1 MTLLSDTCQAI
12 RPLDKAIYQKISSD
26 FTHRTNIDGLL
37 ADLVAQYEAVTHT
50 TAPTVPK
57 KCLILA
63 AADHGVAE
71 IGISAYP
78 VETTVEMTKNYLIA
92 HGAGANALA
101 NFAHADMIVI
111 DVGIASDV
119 SSIPNLVHAK
129 INYGTKNFTEG
140 PAMTHEEAV
149 RALEVGI
156 AIARDKV
163 REGYRSF
170 SLGEMG
176 IGNTTSSAA
185 ICAAFTGLSA
195 EAVTGRG
202 TGISDARM
210 RIKTKAVADALAV
223 NRPDPNDGLDVLSK
237 VGGYELGCLAGAIL
251 GAGACGAV
259 VIIDGFNASAA
270 AMIATALA
278 PNVRDYMIGSHLSAE
293 QAHVHMLRHLNLKP
307 SIDMGLRL
315 GEGTGAAIA
324 QALLDHAIAL
334 YTGEQATIAAAPTT
348 ATLPSVE
355 ETIRAIRPLDE
366 NCASRCQLLIDN
378 LSKPLGSLGMLE
390 RLAVRLAGI
399 REEARPAKQGKQRLY
414 IFREDV
420 PPAVLA
426 MAHATKTEVQT
437 VLHSG
442 DDSLAYGIHLAES
455 AARDTIRMIG
465 LALGSVADI
474 DTMTGIILGA
484 SSRRIAVFLEDSA
497 SLTAAERAIRM
508 NPLCRDYLFTAHL
521 PQGKKLRD
529 SMRMLALPS
538 PLHLDLSAEK
548 GLGALFGLT
557 LMHAALHML
566 NDMKTFGEAGV
577 TIAKDGPGTE
587 RQKQDIK
594 GDTI

>member
-1 MTLLSDTCQAI
+1 MTLLTDTCRAV
-12 RPLDKAIYQKISSD
+12 RKLDTAIYQQISSD
-26 FTHRTNIDGLL
+26 LAHRTNVDGLM
-37 ADLVAQYEAVTHT
+37 ADLAARYGAITKDD
-50 TAPTVPK
+50 APTVPR

-71 IGISAYP
+71 LGISAYP

-101 NFAHADMIVI
+101 NFAHADMVVV

-119 SSIPNLVHAK
+119 SDIPGLIHKK
-129 INYGTKNFTEG
+129 IAYGTRNFTTG
-140 PAMTHEEAV
+140 PAMTREEAV

-156 AIARDKV
+156 ALVRDKV

-185 ICAAFTGLSA
+185 ICAAFTGLTA

-210 RIKTKAVADALAV
+210 LIKTKAVADALKV
-223 NRPDPNDGLDVLSK
+223 NRPDPTDGLDVLAK
-237 VGGYELGCLAGAIL
+237 VGGYELGCLAGACL
-251 GAGACGAV
+251 GAGAYGAV

-293 QAHVHMLRHLNLKP
+293 QAHVHMLRHLGLKP
-307 SIDMGLRL
+307 SNDMGLRL
-315 GEGTGAAIA
+315 GEGTGASIA
-324 QALLDHAIAL
+324 QGMLDIAISL
-334 YTGEQATIAAAPTT
+334 YTGEQAVVKT
-348 ATLPSVE
+348 ATTLHTGEQSAE
-355 ETIRAIRPLDE
+355 SSAQQAIRPLD
-366 NCASRCQLLIDN
+366 NASCDRCRLLIDN

-390 RLAVRLAGI
+390 QFAVRLAGI
-399 REEARPAKQGKQRLY
+399 REEMRPPKQGKQRLCV
-414 IFREDV
+414 FS
-420 PPAVLA
+420 PTASPAIRK

-437 VLHSG
+437 ISHHG
-442 DDSLAYGIHLAES
+442 DIAYGISLAES
-455 AARDTIRMIG
+455 ASRDGIRMIG
-465 LALGSVADI
+465 IALADDTDI
-474 DTMTGIILGA
+474 DAMTGLILGA
-484 SSRRIAVFLEDSA
+484 ASRRIAVFLDSRA
-497 SLTAAERAIRM
+497 SLLAAENAI
-508 NPLCRDYLFTAHL
+508 NTDPLCRDYLFTAHL
-521 PQGKKLRD
+521 PQEETVR
-529 SMRMLALPS
+529 ALMHTLGLPA

-548 GLGALFGLT
+548 GLGAMLGFM
-557 LMHAALHML
+557 LMHGALHML

-577 TIAKDGPGTE
+577 TIAKDGPGTQ

>member
-1 MTLLSDTCQAI
+1 MILLTDTCQAI
-12 RPLDKAIYQKISSD
+12 RPLDAAIYQTISSD
-26 FTHRTNIDGLL
+26 FTHRTGVDGLM
-37 ADLVAQYEAVTHT
+37 ADLVARYSAITHT
-50 TAPTVPK
+50 TAPTVPN

-71 IGISAYP
+71 MGISAYP
-78 VETTVEMTKNYLIA
+78 IETTVEMTKNYLIA

-101 NFAHADMIVI
+101 NFAHADMVVV

-119 SSIPNLVHAK
+119 SDIPSLIHAK
-129 INYGTKNFTEG
+129 IAYGTRNFTEG
-140 PAMTHEEAV
+140 PAMSREEAV

-156 AIARDKV
+156 ALVRDKV
-163 REGYRSF
+163 AEGYRSF

-210 RIKTKAVADALAV
+210 LIKTKAVADALAV
-223 NRPDPNDGLDVLSK
+223 NCPDPTDGLDVLSK
-237 VGGYELGCLAGAIL
+237 VGGYELGCLAGACL
-251 GAGACGAV
+251 GAGAYGAV

-293 QAHVHMLRHLNLKP
+293 QAHVHMLRHLSLSP
-307 SIDMGLRL
+307 CIDMGLRL
-315 GEGTGAAIA
+315 GEGTGASIA
-324 QALLDHAIAL
+324 QAILDHAIAL
-334 YTGEQATIAAAPTT
+334 YTGEQRAAQPATSLPTVDMVI
-348 ATLPSVE
+348 P
-355 ETIRAIRPLDE
+355 AIRPLDKPS
-366 NCASRCQLLIDN
+366 ADRCQLLIDN

-390 RLAVRLAGI
+390 QLAVRLAGI
-399 REEARPAKQGKQRLY
+399 REEVRPPKQGKQRLY
-414 IFREDV
+414 VFS
-420 PPAVLA
+420 PSASPAILA
-426 MAHATKTEVQT
+426 MAQSVKTEVQT
-437 VLHSG
+437 ALHMG
-442 DDSLAYGIHLAES
+442 DIAYGIDLAAS
-455 AARDTIRMIG
+455 AACDGVRMIG
-465 LALGSVADI
+465 LALGEEADI

-484 SSRRIAVFLEDSA
+484 SAHRIAVFLENSA
-497 SLTAAERAIRM
+497 SLIAAERAIKEE
-508 NPLCRDYLFTAHL
+508 PLCRDYLFTAHL
-521 PQGKKLRD
+521 PQEETVRD
-529 SMRMLALPS
+529 MMHTLDLPT
-538 PLHLDLSAEK
+538 PLHLSLSAEK
-548 GLGALFGLT
+548 GLGAMLGLT

-577 TIAKDGPGTE
+577 TIAKDGPGTH